1 MNEIP
6 LVLVIDDDPRIV
18 AAISLG
24 LRSSGLQVLCAP
36 DALEGVAMARAA
48 RPDAILM
55 DVMMPGMEG
64 SIAAALMKDSN
75 ELRDIPV
82 ILISALPEEE
92 LRARAAEAGAA
103 AYVCKPFQKVDLLRA
118 LQIALRTRMEEEA
131 EAGFMGRP

>member
-6 LVLVIDDDPRIV
+6 LVLVIDDDSRIA

-24 LRSSGLQVLCAP
+24 LRSSGLRVLCAP
-36 DALEGVAMARAA
+36 DALEGVSMARAT

-64 SIAAALMKDSN
+64 SIAAALMKDSD

-82 ILISALPEEE
+82 ILVSALPEEE
-92 LRARAAEAGAA
+92 LRARAAECDAA
-103 AYVCKPFQKVDLLRA
+103 AWVCKPFRKVDLLRA
-118 LQIALRTRMEEEA
+118 LQAALALRQREEVEA
-131 EAGFMGRP
+131 VEFQG